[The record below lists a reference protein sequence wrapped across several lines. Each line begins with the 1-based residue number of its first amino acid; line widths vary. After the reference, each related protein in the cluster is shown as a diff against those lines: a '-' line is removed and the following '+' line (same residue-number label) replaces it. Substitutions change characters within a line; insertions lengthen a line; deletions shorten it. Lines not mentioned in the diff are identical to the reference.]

1 MTKLNWICS
10 LEKAEGVFGFTKLKM
25 SNFENTIIII
35 NTTKYYLPKSSFWL
49 KCFQDHSQETIVR
62 IWKFLRLF
70 IADAIIFPKASV
82 VRHQAIKAQ
91 YTKKC
96 RPDNLLGG
104 SNLAVPP
111 GEKRCS
117 YILKYTSN
125 VFLDI
130 LNTPS
135 YIAVPAEHIALK
147 SQRRYKILK
156 RSKYFFLV
164 LHFNGQ

>member
-1 MTKLNWICS
+1 MKREFLDSQNSKCGI
-10 LEKAEGVFGFTKLKM
+10 LK
-25 SNFENTIIII
+25 I
-35 NTTKYYLPKSSFWL
+35 NQYYYLPQSSFWL

-70 IADAIIFPKASV
+70 IADAIIFQKASV

-117 YILKYTSN
+117 HIVYYTSN

-147 SQRRYKILK
+147 YQKRCKILK
-156 RSKYFFLV
+156 RSKYFLSFFLLMV
-164 LHFNGQ
+164 SN

>member
-1 MTKLNWICS
+1 MFPRS
-10 LEKAEGVFGFTKLKM
+10 LTGDNCEDLKI
-25 SNFENTIIII
+25 FEAFYSRCHYFS
-35 NTTKYYLPKSSFWL
+35 KGLRPSSGDKSPIY
-49 KCFQDHSQETIVR
+49 Q
-62 IWKFLRLF
+62 
-70 IADAIIFPKASV
+70 
-82 VRHQAIKAQ
+82 
-91 YTKKC
+91 KC

-117 YILKYTSN
+117 HIVYYTSN

-147 SQRRYKILK
+147 YQKRCKILK
-156 RSKYFFLV
+156 RSKYFLSFFLLMV
-164 LHFNGQ
+164 SN